1 MYKRQEIT
9 NVKTYNEFDND
20 LMKMCFEHKT
30 SLKVDYRT
38 KDMTVVFLSPQNVIY
53 NGAFFVVNFLCL
65 SMHIFSSPSLW
76 FAFIESITQMMF
88 VALCV

>member
-53 NGAFFVVNFLCL
+53 NGAFFCCEFF
-65 SMHIFSSPSLW
+65 MFEHAHIFFSLTMVC
-76 FAFIESITQMMF
+76 IH
-88 VALCV
+88 